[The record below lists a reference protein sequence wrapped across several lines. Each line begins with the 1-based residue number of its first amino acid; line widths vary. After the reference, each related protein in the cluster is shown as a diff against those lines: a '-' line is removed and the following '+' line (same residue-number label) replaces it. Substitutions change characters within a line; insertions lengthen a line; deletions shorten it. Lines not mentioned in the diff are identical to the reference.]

1 MADKKTKKEDAG
13 KQVKPGKESK
23 DSKKESKDSKK
34 EQKDSKKETKKSS
47 ASEEKQ
53 IKIKTR
59 LADYYKA
66 EVIPNLMKK
75 FSYKSVMQV
84 PRLHKIVVNMGVGE
98 AVTDQKILEEAVK
111 DLETITGQKA
121 SIRKSKKAISNFKLR
136 DGVNIGAMVTLRQEK
151 MYEFLDRLI
160 NIALPR
166 VRDFRGLSDKSFDG
180 HGNYSIGIKEQV
192 IFPEINFDK
201 VTRVLGMDITFV
213 TSALTDNEAFELL
226 QSFGVPFRKKE
237 IKSA

>member
-1 MADKKTKKEDAG
+1 MVDKKAKKENPE
-13 KQVKPGKESK
+13 KQVKAVKETK
-23 DSKKESKDSKK
+23 DSKKESKKSQAPK
-34 EQKDSKKETKKSS
+34 EKE
-47 ASEEKQ
+47 

-59 LADYYKA
+59 LVDYYKA
-66 EVIPNLMKK
+66 EIIPTLIKK
-75 FSYKSVMQV
+75 FSFKSVMQV

-98 AVTDQKILEEAVK
+98 AVTDQKILEEAIK

-121 SIRKSKKAISNFKLR
+121 SVRKSKKAISNFKLR
-136 DGVNIGAMVTLRQEK
+136 EGVNIGAMVTLRKEK

-180 HGNYSIGIKEQV
+180 HGNYSLGIKEQI

-213 TSALTDNEAFELL
+213 TSAQTDNEAYELL
-226 QSFGVPFRKKE
+226 QAFGVPFIKKE

>member
-1 MADKKTKKEDAG
+1 MADKKIKKEDTE
-13 KQVKPGKESK
+13 KPVKTGKESK
-23 DSKKESKDSKK
+23 DSKKESKKAPASQEK
-34 EQKDSKKETKKSS
+34 E
-47 ASEEKQ
+47 
-53 IKIKTR
+53 IRIKTR

-66 EVIPNLMKK
+66 EVVPGLMKK
-75 FSYKSVMQV
+75 FSYKSIMQV
-84 PRLHKIVVNMGVGE
+84 PKLHKIVVNMGVGE

-121 SIRKSKKAISNFKLR
+121 SVRKSKKAISNFKLR
-136 DGVNIGAMVTLRQEK
+136 ENVNIGAMVTLRKEK

-160 NIALPR
+160 NISLPR

-180 HGNYSIGIKEQV
+180 HGNYTMGIKEQI

-213 TSALTDNEAFELL
+213 TSALTDNEAYELL
-226 QSFGVPFRKKE
+226 IAFGVPFRKKE